1 MSYYILPKI
10 HNNIEVCPRDSSD
23 NDTLLYLSHSLYNYY
38 ADINQKIA
46 GICREEHDP
55 SCNMHAELA
64 RLVNPYEYIFSKVPG
79 SNYSVSKLK
88 PSSNLF
94 YDFLE
99 VVTTLNVL
107 DSYRAEPIRTL
118 HVTRNHSDTIECF
131 EMLRESYSDE
141 IQYYDEI
148 NDDTIKSIGDGKFHF
163 LFLETKTANLNAY
176 MYSLIESMM
185 VILRNQAV
193 RGCCIIKINHVFHKP
208 VVDVL
213 FTLSSLFEKTYVLKP
228 NTSTVTSFDR
238 YIICKNFQYNESK
251 HKLLKLAYFRLA
263 VFLKKLDGKSITSIV
278 EQEIPYYFTTKLNDL
293 NIIIGQQQL
302 DSLNLV
308 INLLK
313 NKNKDERTEVMK
325 KASIQKSVSWCEKY
339 KIPCNRFT
347 EKTNIFLPISK
358 EADF

>member
-1 MSYYILPKI
+1 
-10 HNNIEVCPRDSSD
+10 
-23 NDTLLYLSHSLYNYY
+23 
-38 ADINQKIA
+38 
-46 GICREEHDP
+46 
-55 SCNMHAELA
+55 
-64 RLVNPYEYIFSKVPG
+64 
-79 SNYSVSKLK
+79 
-88 PSSNLF
+88 
-94 YDFLE
+94 
-99 VVTTLNVL
+99 
-107 DSYRAEPIRTL
+107 
-118 HVTRNHSDTIECF
+118 
-131 EMLRESYSDE
+131 MLRESYSDE

-228 NTSTVTSFDR
+228 NTSNVTSFDR
-238 YIICKNFQYNESK
+238 YVICKNFQYNESK

-263 VFLKKLDGKSITSIV
+263 VFLKKLDGKRITSIV

-313 NKNKDERTEVMK
+313 NN
-325 KASIQKSVSWCEKY
+325 
-339 KIPCNRFT
+339 
-347 EKTNIFLPISK
+347 
-358 EADF
+358 